1 MAGAVS
7 SRESLGARLYRLR
20 TQKGLTQKEL
30 AGDRY
35 TAAYISTVEAERR
48 TPSTD
53 ALAYFASRLGVSPA
67 ELSTGRPTELPVD
80 LLISLAEADLAGK
93 PGAYGRIRTRAAEH
107 GLTRIEALAL
117 TGMGELDGAD
127 ELLAA
132 EPITVRVPLLTAR
145 ARAARPAEAAYL
157 LENALAQ
164 LHADGLPDPDAEAE
178 LRYALVH
185 TYTDLGLTERAVEQ
199 ADAAGALV
207 GPTAEAAAVV
217 ERYLRTA
224 RTLRAQGRWAD
235 AEAAAERARAACR
248 RREQRHS
255 AAVGQW
261 ARGRLLARTGEHA
274 AAVAELSHAR
284 ELLGAAVA
292 GELAEALWRV
302 GRAEDAVAVAAEAE
316 PAVAYRIKGL
326 IARDAGDLAAAERE
340 LRAALGVSVGLETC
354 TVARELGDLLRAG
367 GREMEAIDVYRQG
380 LEAVE

>member
-1 MAGAVS
+1 MS

-20 TQKGLTQKEL
+20 THKGLTQKEL

-67 ELSTGRPTELPVD
+67 ELSTGRPTELPCD

-117 TGMGELDGAD
+117 TGMGELDGAE

-132 EPITVRVPLLTAR
+132 EPITIRVPLLTAR
-145 ARAARPAEAAYL
+145 AAAMRPAEAAYL
-157 LENALAQ
+157 LESALTQ
-164 LHADGLPDPDAEAE
+164 LHAEGLPDPDAEAD
-178 LRYALVH
+178 LRYALVR
-185 TYTDLGLTERAVEQ
+185 TYTDLGLTERAAAE
-199 ADAAGALV
+199 ADAAAALV
-207 GPTAEAAAVV
+207 GPAAAANAVV
-217 ERYLRTA
+217 DRYLRTA
-224 RTLRAQGRWAD
+224 RTLRDQGRWAD

-248 RREQRHS
+248 RRERRHA

-261 ARGRLLARTGEHA
+261 ARGRLLARSGDHA
-274 AAVAELSHAR
+274 AAVTELTEAR

-292 GELAEALWRV
+292 GELAEALWRT
-302 GRAEDAVAVAAEAE
+302 GRTGEALGVAAEAE

-326 IARDAGDLAAAERE
+326 IARDSGDLSGAERE
-340 LRAALGVSVGLETC
+340 LGAALGASVGLEAC
-354 TVARELGDLLRAG
+354 TVARELGDLLRAV
-367 GREMEAIDVYRQG
+367 GREAEAIDVYRRG